1 MSHVFETEQ
10 DIPPWAVH
18 NHAEHDE
25 AEQPVLLAPHE
36 EVAELDLDPAQW
48 EVVIQ
53 EVRSR
58 EAIGPDGE
66 QRAMVKDGVVL
77 WRRRDGHP

>member
-1 MSHVFETEQ
+1 M
-10 DIPPWAVH
+10 H

-25 AEQPVLLAPHE
+25 AEKPVLLAPHE
-36 EVAELDLDPAQW
+36 EVAALDLDPVQW

-66 QRAMVKDGVVL
+66 QTAMVKDGVVL
-77 WRRRDGHP
+77 WRRRDGHA